1 MESYR
6 FLVIRLSAVGDV
18 LRTLPAV
25 KALKE
30 SFPFSHVTWVV
41 EEPSVS
47 LLESQPGIDA
57 VILFPRKRWA
67 RGIRSVTGIRKSL
80 VEMRNFVTHLRGQ
93 KFDVVL
99 DFHGIFKSG
108 LLSYLSGAPKRVGFD
123 RKASREGNFF
133 FSNARV
139 SLPEEQLSRFE
150 RNFRLLKGMG
160 LDVRGSHHQLRIPP
174 EDQAY
179 IESFFEGVG
188 SPPGRPLIA
197 IHPGTSAKTSYKRW
211 MPDRYSLLADRL
223 IRELGASVIFTWG
236 PGELK
241 WVEGIRAGMKE
252 GSILA
257 PRTGT
262 LTQLGEIFRR
272 CHLYIGGDTGPMHI
286 ASFVDVPI
294 VVIYGPTDPVV
305 NEPLGRHLKVRREV
319 GCNPCRNRS
328 CKELYCLDGISVD
341 DVLKGAKE
349 VLSGQG

>member
-30 SFPFSHVTWVV
+30 GFPFSRITWVV
-41 EEPSVS
+41 EEPSMS
-47 LLESQPGIDA
+47 LLESQPGIDE
-57 VILFPRKRWA
+57 VILFPRKRWT
-67 RGIRSVTGIRKSL
+67 RGIRSVTGIGGSL
-80 VEMRNFVTHLRGQ
+80 AEMRNFVAHLRGQ

-99 DFHGIFKSG
+99 DFHGILKSG
-108 LLSYLSGAPKRVGFD
+108 LLSFLSGAPKRVGFD
-123 RKASREGNFF
+123 RKSSREGNFL
-133 FSNARV
+133 FSNTRV
-139 SLPEEQLSRFE
+139 SLPEGPLSRFE
-150 RNFRLLKGMG
+150 RNFRLLGGMG
-160 LDVRGSHHQLRIPP
+160 LDVKGSHHRLHIPP

-179 IESFFEGVG
+179 VDSVIGGLGF
-188 SPPGRPLIA
+188 SPGKPLIA
-197 IHPGTSAKTSYKRW
+197 IHPGTSQKTSYKRW
-211 MPDRYSLLADRL
+211 MPERYSLLADRL

-252 GSILA
+252 ESILA

-272 CHLYIGGDTGPMHI
+272 CQLYIGGDTGPMHV
-286 ASFVDVPI
+286 ASFVDLPI
-294 VVIYGPTDPVV
+294 LAIYGPTDPVV

-319 GCNPCRNRS
+319 GCNPCRNRN
-328 CKELYCLDGISVD
+328 CKDLYCLDGITVD

-349 VLSGQG
+349 VLSVHG

>member
-6 FLVIRLSAVGDV
+6 FLIIRLSAVGDV

-30 SFPFSHVTWVV
+30 SFPFSRVTWVV
-41 EEPSVS
+41 EEHSMS
-47 LLESQPGIDA
+47 LLESQHGIDE
-57 VILFPRKRWA
+57 VILFPRKRWM
-67 RGIRSVTGIRKSL
+67 RGIRSVTGIWKSL
-80 VEMRNFVTHLRGQ
+80 MEMKNFVTHLRTE

-99 DFHGIFKSG
+99 DFHGILKSG

-123 RKASREGNFF
+123 RKSSREGNFL

-139 SLPEEQLSRFE
+139 SLPKRPLSRFE
-150 RNFRLLKGMG
+150 KNFRLLEAMG
-160 LDVRGSHHQLRIPP
+160 LDVKEFHHRLRIPP

-179 IESFFEGVG
+179 IESFFGGLG
-188 SPPGRPLIA
+188 SPPGKPLIA
-197 IHPGTSAKTSYKRW
+197 VHPGTSPKTSYKRW
-211 MPDRYSLLADRL
+211 MPERYSLLADRL
-223 IRELGASVIFTWG
+223 VRELGASVIFTWG

-257 PRTGT
+257 PRTET

-272 CHLYIGGDTGPMHI
+272 CHLYIGGDTGPMHV
-286 ASFVDVPI
+286 ASFVDLPI
-294 VVIYGPTDPVV
+294 LAIYGPTDPVV

-328 CKELYCLDGISVD
+328 CKDLYCLDGITVD
-341 DVLKGAKE
+341 DVFKGAKE
-349 VLSGQG
+349 VLSDQG